1 MPPQGT
7 ATVHEPV
14 VTPPAGS
21 VAGDAPSAS
30 GVDPVPAGAAPAVV
44 IPAADAPEASQP
56 AHARERSAATAASPM
71 APTPAFPSALAA
83 APLAPEDAL
92 RAVGSATGTSA
103 PHTVAATTDMP
114 ATPATPAP
122 PAPSGVG
129 FSGSFGSSG
138 TGFLFAVLLAFC
150 LAPCLR
156 YGKVALIPARWRP
169 VLFVS
174 LLERPG

>member
-1 MPPQGT
+1 
-7 ATVHEPV
+7 
-14 VTPPAGS
+14 
-21 VAGDAPSAS
+21 
-30 GVDPVPAGAAPAVV
+30 
-44 IPAADAPEASQP
+44 
-56 AHARERSAATAASPM
+56 M
-71 APTPAFPSALAA
+71 APTPASPSSFAA
-83 APLAPEDAL
+83 APLDPEDAI
-92 RAVGSATGTSA
+92 RAVGLATGTSA
-103 PHTVAATTDMP
+103 PHPIAATTDMP

-122 PAPSGVG
+122 PAPAPSGVG

-138 TGFLFAVLLAFC
+138 AGFLFAVLLAFC